1 MPLIKYEGSN
11 IVRAFY
17 SSKKKK
23 KMCAEEVNY
32 PAFI

>member
-17 SSKKKK
+17 SSKKK
-23 KMCAEEVNY
+23 MCAEEVNY

>member
-23 KMCAEEVNY
+23 MCAEEVNY